1 MSSMEDMYT
10 DFRASRVSS
19 AHYITVITS
28 FRIYLSNRSFVYLLI
43 VLLLFFYLFL
53 QLPPIHVPSTSFILL
68 ERIQQRFL
76 ECNLPNG
83 II

>member
-19 AHYITVITS
+19 GHYITVITS

>member
-28 FRIYLSNRSFVYLLI
+28 FRIYLSNRSFIYLLFF
-43 VLLLFFYLFL
+43 LLFFYLFL

-68 ERIQQRFL
+68 EHIQQRFL

>member
-1 MSSMEDMYT
+1 MLFLYPILTFSAMYKYT
-10 DFRASRVSS
+10 DARQHRTLYAIV
-19 AHYITVITS
+19 T
-28 FRIYLSNRSFVYLLI
+28 FVYLLI
-43 VLLLFFYLFL
+43 VLFFDLFL

>member
-43 VLLLFFYLFL
+43 VLLLFF
-53 QLPPIHVPSTSFILL
+53 
-68 ERIQQRFL
+68 
-76 ECNLPNG
+76 
-83 II
+83 